1 MTQEGLPFPPR
12 SSQKSLGQLIRRY
25 RLRQGLSQEALA
37 EAIGA
42 SSRSLRR
49 WEQDLAFPQPEWRVR
64 LAQQFQIALE
74 HETPRKS
81 ILGVN
86 LKRAFLPKEDEKP
99 SSVVC

>member
-74 HETPRKS
+74 DLLDVS
-81 ILGVN
+81 
-86 LKRAFLPKEDEKP
+86 P
-99 SSVVC
+99 SDRGRDVQEVFSPWNVPYQRN